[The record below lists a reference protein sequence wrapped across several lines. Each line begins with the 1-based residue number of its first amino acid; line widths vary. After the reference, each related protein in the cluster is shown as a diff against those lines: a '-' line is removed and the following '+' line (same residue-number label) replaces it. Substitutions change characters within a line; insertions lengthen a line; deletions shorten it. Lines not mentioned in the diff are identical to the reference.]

1 MSRLITILLK
11 CITFAGL
18 ITIVAILV
26 TSFIMTRR

>member
-1 MSRLITILLK
+1 MSRVITILLK

-26 TSFIMTRR
+26 TSYIMSHR